1 MPAAPSSITRRKNRY
16 REKELVPVDFVDSKS
31 GVDSF
36 PSRHARADVG
46 DARRLP
52 LLVVEEF
59 QLVPVRVPKELRGH
73 CLGEAELQIYF
84 LKFKNCSNYRSMIL

>member
-1 MPAAPSSITRRKNRY
+1 MPA
-16 REKELVPVDFVDSKS
+16 VDFVDSES

-36 PSRHARADVG
+36 PSSHARADV
-46 DARRLP
+46 RNISRLP

-73 CLGEAELQIYF
+73 CLGEAESQIY
-84 LKFKNCSNYRSMIL
+84 L